1 MTGPAPT
8 ETLIGLSVYLLA
20 ILYRSTSRIG
30 PCVAGPLLTTPPQS
44 VRSAL
49 TRLCSLSS
57 VIDGCSS
64 RAGSKP
70 PIRSYM
76 YQQKEPIPP
85 T

>member
-1 MTGPAPT
+1 MRNRAA
-8 ETLIGLSVYLLA
+8 LI
-20 ILYRSTSRIG
+20 
-30 PCVAGPLLTTPPQS
+30 TPPQS

-49 TRLCSLSS
+49 TALSSLSA
-57 VIDGCSS
+57 VTEGCSS

-76 YQQKEPIPP
+76 YQQKEPITP